1 MRLKNPIHCF
11 VSALLLERSFLVH
24 VFCASAAVAG
34 FAGGD
39 EVLEVV
45 GASGVPCDDVVYF
58 GGWRSSAPYADGAV
72 GEDYF
77 AVALEL
83 GGGSSGHCLALSVA
97 LPRPSG
103 LGSASRYALAALVS
117 G

>member
-1 MRLKNPIHCF
+1 LRLKNPIHCF
-11 VSALLLERSFLVH
+11 VSALLLERSFLVD
-24 VFCASAAVAG
+24 VFGASAAVAG

-58 GGWRSSAPYADGAV
+58 GGWGSSAPYADGVV

-83 GGGSSGHCLALSVA
+83 GGGTSCHCLALSVA

-103 LGSASRYALAALVS
+103 LGSASTCGLAAFDV